1 MGRRKKQT
9 TEEEI
14 KVDVSLLADKA
25 QKQLTNMKQ
34 PIQNINITTD
44 AKQYQKDLEWYE
56 NNILSGIMT
65 WVETIDP
72 LLFLQFMS
80 IHSLSSSKV
89 KDPVVQSF
97 VMKESYSQSFEKA
110 LATSKNGNFIIS
122 DFKNSAVGTSQKVIT
137 NYRLFISEINKSF
150 EKIGGPD
157 TSPFA
162 IFCLR
167 VLNEEVMNFVA
178 DVQEL
183 YTRYWGTTKQD
194 PNSPMPIGFPKVI
207 FLPVSPLKFAT
218 YMNRKV
224 LHVNFDAWSAKS
236 KYANDMRRL
245 SLINT
250 DNQSRIDKVSFPLTL
265 LEQTAATN
273 NLTNDISLLVKKSL
287 IESSPGL
294 QSVEDPPDINSIAGY
309 EVIKDWIEE
318 MKDFMKSP
326 HYKESERPRGLI
338 LIGPPGTGKST
349 FAKIVAGAF
358 GWPLIKMDIDQ
369 MKAGVQG
376 ETEHNVSQA
385 LQTLTTM
392 RNGILWLDEIE
403 KSLGG
408 IQSSNATDGGVLM
421 GIFSKILQFMESDD
435 HNIIIVGTSNSYKEL
450 PPAFIRAGRID
461 IVAYAGIP
469 NAQTKKNIINIH
481 LKRTGLNAIITEN
494 GHVYKTLLTF
504 TENYTGAEIEALIN
518 KVKRLTVKE
527 NIFNKEQDDHTERT
541 LIKIIDKSRNQIK
554 PIYMTR
560 KQEIEDMKNW
570 AESNAILT
578 EYQ

>member
-1 MGRRKKQT
+1 MGRRRKEE
-9 TEEEI
+9 TETEI

-25 QKQLTNMKQ
+25 QKQLSNMKQ
-34 PIQNINITTD
+34 KIENITISTD
-44 AKQYQKDLEWYE
+44 ARQYHDDLQWYE
-56 NNILSGIMT
+56 NNILSGLMT
-65 WVETIDP
+65 WVDTIDP
-72 LLFLQFMS
+72 LLFLQYMS
-80 IHSLSSSKV
+80 IHSLSYSKV
-89 KDPVVQSF
+89 KDPVVQTF
-97 VMKESYSQSFEKA
+97 VIKETYAQSFEKA
-110 LATSKNGNFIIS
+110 MATSKDGNFIIS
-122 DFKNSAVGTSQKVIT
+122 NFKESSTGTTQKVIT

-150 EKIGGPD
+150 ENPGGPKS
-157 TSPFA
+157 SPFA
-162 IFCLR
+162 VFCLR

-178 DVQEL
+178 DMQEI
-183 YTRYWGTTKQD
+183 YTKYWGTTKQD
-194 PNSPMPIGFPKVI
+194 ANASIPLGFPKVV

-224 LHVNFDAWSAKS
+224 LYVNFDAWSSKS
-236 KYANDMRRL
+236 KYSNDMRRL

-250 DNQSRIDKVSFPLTL
+250 ENEQRVSKVSFPLTL

-318 MKDFMKSP
+318 MKDFMKSKY
-326 HYKESERPRGLI
+326 YKESERPRGLI

-469 NAQTKKNIINIH
+469 NVKTRKNIIDIH
-481 LKRTGLNAIITEN
+481 LKRTQLNDIIIQGSHIYN
-494 GHVYKTLLTF
+494 TLTKF
-504 TENYTGAEIEALIN
+504 TENYTGAEVEALLN

-527 NIFNKEQDDHTERT
+527 NIFNKVQDSATEVT
-541 LIKIIDKSRNQIK
+541 MIKIIDKSRSQVK
-554 PIYMTR
+554 PIFMTR
-560 KQEIEDMKNW
+560 KEEIEDMKNW